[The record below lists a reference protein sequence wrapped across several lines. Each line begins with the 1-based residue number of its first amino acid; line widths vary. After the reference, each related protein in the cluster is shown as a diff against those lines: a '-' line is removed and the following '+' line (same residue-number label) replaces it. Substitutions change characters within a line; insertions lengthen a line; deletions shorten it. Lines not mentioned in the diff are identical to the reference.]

1 MGSLIRICVLIL
13 TISYAVNV
21 WAWNDDRTHMALSEK
36 AVEHSILGTARGNHI
51 KNLGFTKGLDEL
63 FEGTYSIGTETRR
76 GNYTVSEWVGKGGI
90 EEDAG
95 NIFTAYYYNH
105 FHNPLFPFPWDQA
118 GLNTVYPLING
129 ESSLL
134 WAQDVSNP
142 WQWQRVRE
150 DYHRALTSTT
160 NTQRSDN
167 FVNTFKGLGHIIH
180 LIEDSAQPAHV
191 RNDPHPLDENG
202 KIPGFEYWAWNNP
215 NKVLS
220 MSASPVFPTVSLT
233 TAAGNYVP
241 ITPLWDTD
249 QYNGSN
255 PTAGTDV
262 GISEYASANFFSEDT
277 IISSDFTFPRLSSAQ
292 VVDRIF
298 ERRPGESYTRRYYLK
313 TQDGETNG
321 GQGYLLA
328 TADWLD
334 YYRQSYPALALFL
347 PKIPILDGNVYED
360 YARLLIPRAVGYSA
374 ALIDYFFR
382 GTIELTPPDRFL
394 YSITA
399 PGGSFTEIRVKA
411 RNVTPNGEEMPNGS
425 IQLVVKYRLAQQD
438 PFQSYPVPR
447 SDEFHY
453 IGLPKQN
460 GVRTIPRDMP
470 VELVF
475 SVSTPPSAI
484 VPLWATDVSI
494 QVVYQGILGNEAA
507 GVAVGF
513 HDISEPTPVD
523 IINNMDY
530 TCINGSYY
538 VAGSPEALSLVDTN
552 LNGIADEADIYPH
565 KLSNVYLRWTPPSS
579 IGYASAS
586 NYNAWISDIQPGSY
600 GRVFILTEYEHYLS
614 NHQTLI
620 HPDPQDQWTWYFGDG
635 LHAQLGLKNQSEYI
649 NGVLT
654 RVYPTF
660 ETIRGINA
668 WTGVRYENP
677 AVPYGTSCITAPP
690 TGLTGP
696 VGFGMP

>member
-1 MGSLIRICVLIL
+1 MSRKVLNLFFTVGLLL
-13 TISYAVNV
+13 TSVIELQAWDDNTTHEDISFYAATNSVLEK
-21 WAWNDDRTHMALSEK
+21 DDY
-36 AVEHSILGTARGNHI
+36 I
-51 KNLGFTKGLDEL
+51 KNLEWEQGFEMKIEPDGSIKPFWKWLIE
-63 FEGTYSIGTETRR
+63 EGSR
-76 GNYTVSEWVGKGGI
+76 

-105 FHNPLFPFPWDQA
+105 FHNPLFSFPWDQA
-118 GLNTVYPLING
+118 GLNSIYPLING
-129 ESSLL
+129 ESSLR
-134 WAQDVSNP
+134 WAQDTSNP
-142 WQWQRVRE
+142 WPWQKVTE
-150 DYHRALTSTT
+150 DYHRALTSATGV
-160 NTQRSDN
+160 QRSEY
-167 FVNTFKGLGHIIH
+167 FSNTFKGLGHIIH
-180 LIEDSAQPAHV
+180 LIEDAAQPAHV
-191 RNDPHPLDENG
+191 RNDPHPLDDIG
-202 KIPGFEYWAWNNP
+202 IVPGFEHWAKMNRGT
-215 NKVLS
+215 VVS
-220 MSASPVFPTVSLT
+220 MSSSPVFPTLSLI

-241 ITPLWDTD
+241 ITQLWDTD

-255 PTAGTDV
+255 PPAGTDV

-347 PKIPILDGNVYED
+347 PKIPILDENVYED

-399 PGGSFTEIRVKA
+399 PGGSFNEIRVKA
-411 RNVTPNGEEMPNGS
+411 RNVTPNGEEMPNGA

-447 SDEFHY
+447 DPESY
-453 IGLPKQN
+453 IVAPEKN
-460 GVRTIPRDMP
+460 GVTAIPRDMP

-475 SVSTPPSAI
+475 DLTTTSI
-484 VPLWATDVSI
+484 PLWATDVSL
-494 QVVYQGILGNEAA
+494 QVVYGGVLGNEADA
-507 GVAVGF
+507 VAVGF
-513 HDISEPTPVD
+513 KDISEPTPVD

-530 TCINGSYY
+530 VCINGSYY
-538 VAGSPEALSLVDTN
+538 VAGSPEALSLVDMN
-552 LNGIADEADIYPH
+552 LNGIADEADIYSH
-565 KLSNVYLRWTPPSS
+565 GLSDIYLLWTSLSS
-579 IGYASAS
+579 PRYASATDYHAS
-586 NYNAWISDIQPGSY
+586 FSTLAPGSY
-600 GRVFILTEYEHYLS
+600 GRIFILTEYEHYLS
-614 NHQTLI
+614 RQQTLS
-620 HPDPQDQWTWYFGDG
+620 HSDPQDQWGWSFGVG
-635 LHAQLGLKNQSEYI
+635 LSIWNGLKNQDEYI

-654 RVYPTF
+654 RTYPTF
-660 ETIRGINA
+660 ESWRGINA